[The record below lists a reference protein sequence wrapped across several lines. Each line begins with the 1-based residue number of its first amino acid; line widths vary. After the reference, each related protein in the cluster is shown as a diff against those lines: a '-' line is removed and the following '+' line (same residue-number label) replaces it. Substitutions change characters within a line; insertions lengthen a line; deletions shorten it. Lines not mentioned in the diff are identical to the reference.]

1 MNITLSDT
9 LQNPHAKNLDTIIA
23 ALDTD
28 PENGLTQQEAEQRIR
43 DYGENTIP
51 VVKGSFW
58 KVYLAPLF
66 NYLIT
71 VYLIMSFVLL
81 ILAFQEPSIWPQV
94 TLWLSIVVANFII
107 AIIQQRRAR
116 KKFEALKR
124 LTEPTSVIIRDGL
137 TREIPAE
144 QLVPGDVIEL
154 DPGDWIPADARI
166 LTCGGFAVD
175 EASLTGESVP
185 VGKTTTPQLDP
196 DTPLSDRTNMVYRG
210 TFVQTGTAKTLVIR
224 TGRQTEIGQ
233 LSTEL
238 AQLQTGEIPLTQKVN
253 VLGKWL
259 TVAILIFLAVQLI
272 VKGWL
277 LSQEGL
283 RLLDRSFIIREIADS
298 IVASMAVMPINIPLL
313 TTITLLTGV
322 LAMATYKV
330 LIRDLSAIESL
341 GRISVLCADKTGTI
355 TRNQMTVK
363 RIWDA
368 ATNQLYSVTGLGY
381 GPSGVIYPIAPQAT
395 TKTREKHVPAMLG
408 PPHPG
413 SSLERFLIAGF
424 LNNDAEL
431 VIEEFFE
438 PTGETSWRAIGD
450 PTEAALIA
458 LYNKSG
464 INKAVVEAEY
474 QLVQVY
480 AFDSELK
487 RMTKVFTYQGNP
499 RLVAYSKG
507 ATEVILERCTTVM
520 EPSNEQKKELTSE
533 QKTKIQA
540 FADEFAALGFR
551 ILSLAYKPMPDAPM
565 PDEEQRTTV
574 ENDMTYLGFV
584 CLVDPPRSGIR
595 ESVRECTSAG
605 IDTIMITG
613 DHALTAKTIAHE
625 VNILTEGES
634 VHDGA
639 EAASLDKDEFIKTA
653 VYARVI
659 PKHKQIIVE
668 RYQALDRVVAMTGDG
683 VNDALAVSMA
693 DAGIAMGITG
703 TDVTKEAADLII
715 TDDSFNSIVTG
726 IREGRGLFQ
735 KIRMMIWFYL
745 CVDLAEF
752 IVYFGASLIPNFVL
766 ITSWQRVY
774 IFSLIHSFPAFAL
787 IWDRIGREI
796 MERKPLDTEG
806 IMNRK
811 LAKAMILGAFV
822 LAGIISLVYF
832 VTFNGI
838 IPLNADN
845 TIKGGFVPL
854 SFRFRY
860 PPYAD
865 PSSPLGWS
873 QAKARTMFLTT
884 VFLSEAILVL
894 SIRRMDQSF
903 FTSLKSA
910 SWFVYLMVFFWPIMH
925 VVVMYIPQTQY
936 LLIEYLWI
944 NLEIIRLSY
953 SDWII
958 CVGASLIPILA
969 LELYKWHIR
978 RQGEVF

>member
-1 MNITLSDT
+1 MD
-9 LQNPHAKNLDTIIA
+9 LDTIITT
-23 ALDTD
+23 LDTD
-28 PENGLTQQEAEQRIR
+28 PKNGLTQQEAEQRLR
-43 DYGENTIP
+43 DYGENMIP
-51 VVKGSFW
+51 EVKGNFW
-58 KVYLAPLF
+58 QIYLAPLF

-94 TLWLSIVVANFII
+94 ALWLSIVIANFII
-107 AIIQQRRAR
+107 AIIQQRRAQ

-124 LTEPTSVIIRDGL
+124 LTEPTSVIIRDGVS
-137 TREIPAE
+137 REAPAE

-166 LTCGGFAVD
+166 LTCGGFTVD

-185 VGKTTTPQLDP
+185 VGKTTTPQLDS

-224 TGRQTEIGQ
+224 TGSQTELGQ

-238 AQLQTGEIPLTQKVN
+238 AQLQTGEIPLTKKVN

-259 TVAILIFLAVQLI
+259 TFAIVIFLAVQLI

-277 LSQEGL
+277 LSQGGFKLFE
-283 RLLDRSFIIREIADS
+283 RSFIIREIANS
-298 IVASMAVMPINIPLL
+298 IVASMSVMPINIPLL

-322 LAMATYKV
+322 LAMATHKV

-363 RIWDA
+363 RVWDG
-368 ATNQLYSVTGLGY
+368 NQLYSVTGLGY
-381 GPSGVIYPIAPQAT
+381 GPSGIIYPVESQAT
-395 TKTREKHVPAMLG
+395 AKTPEKHVPAMLG
-408 PPHPG
+408 PPLPG
-413 SSLERFLIAGF
+413 SSLERLLIAGF

-431 VIEEFFE
+431 VVEEFFE
-438 PTGETSWRAIGD
+438 PTGEITWRAIGD
-450 PTEAALIA
+450 PTEAALLA
-458 LYNKSG
+458 LFNKSG
-464 INKAVVEAEY
+464 LDKAVVEAEY
-474 QLVQVY
+474 QLAQEY

-487 RMTKVFTYQGNP
+487 RMTKVFRCQGNP
-499 RLVAYSKG
+499 RLIAYSKG

-520 EPSNEQKKELTSE
+520 GQSNKQIQKLSPEKKAE
-533 QKTKIQA
+533 IQT

-551 ILSLAYKPMPDAPM
+551 ILSLAYKSLPDTPM
-565 PDEEQRTTV
+565 PDEKQRSTI
-574 ENDMTYLGFV
+574 EKDMTYLGFV

-595 ESVRECTSAG
+595 ESVRECASAG

-613 DHALTAKTIAHE
+613 DHALTAETIARE
-625 VNILTEGES
+625 VNILKEGQS
-634 VHDGA
+634 VHEGV
-639 EAASLDKDEFIKTA
+639 EVASLDKEEFIKTA

-659 PKHKQIIVE
+659 PQHKQTIVE
-668 RYQALDRVVAMTGDG
+668 RYQDMDRVVAMTGDG

-726 IREGRGLFQ
+726 IREGRSLFL

-745 CVDLAEF
+745 CVNLAEF
-752 IVYFGASLIPNFVL
+752 LVYFGASLIPNFVL

-774 IFSLIHSFPAFAL
+774 IFSLIHSFPAFGL

-796 MERKPLDTEG
+796 MQRKPLDTEG

-811 LAKAMILGAFV
+811 LAKAMLLGAFV
-822 LAGIISLVYF
+822 LAGVISLVYYM
-832 VTFNGI
+832 TFNGI

-854 SFRFRY
+854 AFQFRFL
-860 PPYAD
+860 PYTD
-865 PSSPLGWS
+865 PISPLGWF

-894 SIRRMDQSF
+894 SIRRMDKSF
-903 FTSLKSA
+903 FASLKSA
-910 SWFVYLMVFFWPIMH
+910 SWFVYLTVFFWPIMH
-925 VVVMYIPQTQY
+925 GVVMYKPQTQY
-936 LLIEYLWI
+936 LLIKYIWI

-953 SDWII
+953 SDWMI
-958 CVGASLIPILA
+958 CVGMSLIPILV

-978 RQGEVF
+978 RKGEVF